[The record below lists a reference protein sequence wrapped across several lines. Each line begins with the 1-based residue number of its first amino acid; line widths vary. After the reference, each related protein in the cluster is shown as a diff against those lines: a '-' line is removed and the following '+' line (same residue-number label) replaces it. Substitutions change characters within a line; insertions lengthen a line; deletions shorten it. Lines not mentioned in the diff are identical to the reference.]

1 MAEAI
6 AKKNASDVM
15 EASSA
20 GLTPLGS
27 VIEETVTTLVRN
39 GYSTE
44 GLASK
49 RTSNEALA
57 SADLIINMSGLSH
70 YLAFPE
76 CTNVEDWEVEDPYG
90 EDAETYQRILQEI
103 ETRVGKLAERLR
115 KQVANP
121 KERH

>member
-6 AKKNASDVM
+6 ARKNASDVM

-27 VIEETVTTLVRN
+27 VIEETVATLERN
-39 GYSTE
+39 GYSAE

-49 RTSNEALA
+49 RMSNEALA

-70 YLAFPE
+70 HLAFPE
-76 CTNVEDWEVEDPYG
+76 CTKVEDWEVEDPYG
-90 EDAETYQRILQEI
+90 ENAETYQRILEEI
-103 ETRVGKLAERLR
+103 ETRVMELAGRLR
-115 KQVANP
+115 KQAAGT
-121 KERH
+121 KELH